1 LLLQHPVLH
10 MHAQETPS
18 TNSRDLLLA
27 EVNFKWLMS
36 GLGWWVDM
44 SRFHTDTHYADHFL
58 MLGSSAE
65 SVALR
70 ECAALLRSQ
79 SEGQRQLGS
88 ASAHEHF
95 RQNRALP

>member
-1 LLLQHPVLH
+1 
-10 MHAQETPS
+10 MHAQEVPS
-18 TNSRDLLLA
+18 IDSRDLLLA
-27 EVNFKWLMS
+27 QVNFKWLMS

-44 SRFHTDTHYADHFL
+44 SRFRTDTSYADHLL

-65 SVALR
+65 SAALR

-79 SEGQRQLGS
+79 SEGQRQL
-88 ASAHEHF
+88 ASAPANERF